1 MLVARQGEDETT
13 RFRSERIECMNGKWY
28 FAIRE
33 KSQMIG
39 PFNSKDAAKKSAI
52 AYAADILAGRTDTDA
67 MSHQFLM
74 RAFSLT

>member
-1 MLVARQGEDETT
+1 MLARQGEDETT

-33 KSQMIG
+33 KTQMIG
-39 PFNSKDAAKKSAI
+39 PFNSKEGAEKAAR